1 MFSPDKMDGLTVVEL
16 RFLPLKVISFYY
28 LVDYTLIMEKVGKKQ
43 TELDYLSSNTGS
55 ISTLEFFS
63 QKNKSSDSV
72 LNTGSARSLFL
83 SVSLYSIG
91 RRADRWIKSLNTSIL
106 YEEKWLA
113 SVSNNCKMYLMYL
126 QQ

>member
-1 MFSPDKMDGLTVVEL
+1 MFGPNKMDGLTVVEL

-55 ISTLEFFS
+55 ISILEFFS

-72 LNTGSARSLFL
+72 LNTGSTRSLCL
-83 SVSLYSIG
+83 SVFH
-91 RRADRWIKSLNTSIL
+91 R
-106 YEEKWLA
+106 
-113 SVSNNCKMYLMYL
+113 
-126 QQ
+126 